1 MCAFA
6 GFAAEAFDWFSG
18 LELDN
23 SKHYFAAHRAQYD
36 HSVRGALEAML
47 EELCEELGG
56 HVKLFRQH
64 RDVRFSS
71 DKSPFKTTTYGV
83 ITQRPQGQAALYA
96 QLSSAG
102 LLAGTGY
109 HVLAGD
115 QRIAAGARA
124 RRHRPPER
132 ARSRPAHLGGLRAD
146 ERLARPPGGRERAAG
161 GLALPDQGLD
171 LRAPAVAD
179 LLRTAIFSIRAR

>member
-71 DKSPFKTTTYGV
+71 DKSPFKT
-83 ITQRPQGQAALYA
+83 
-96 QLSSAG
+96 
-102 LLAGTGY
+102 
-109 HVLAGD
+109 
-115 QRIAAGARA
+115 GARA